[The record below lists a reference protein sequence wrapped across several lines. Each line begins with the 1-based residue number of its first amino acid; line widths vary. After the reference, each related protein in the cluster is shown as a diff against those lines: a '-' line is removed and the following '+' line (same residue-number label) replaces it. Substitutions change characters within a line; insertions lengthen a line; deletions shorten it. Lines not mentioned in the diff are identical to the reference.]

1 MKFFRK
7 LNLRDFRSKYRKV
20 VNLVAIIV
28 VFATT
33 YALILPAITLES
45 DKASQLSGI
54 SISET
59 NSETQSNEASP
70 VEVTEA
76 TSQAVEESSVIEQ
89 TTTTTSVTS
98 TTEVSSEPQTTEA
111 TEVDQ
116 RLITEAT
123 EFVHKGKDYEV
134 IARFDASAKMPKGVE
149 LKVKEIEAGT
159 DTYKSRFNIAKATL
173 GARALTF
180 ARFFD
185 ISFVHDGKE
194 IQPEAPI
201 SIQIKTDS
209 NIKLKEETKVDAVH
223 FQSANKAEVVPEVET
238 NEENNQVSEI
248 SFDAGS
254 FSDYG
259 VVGAE
264 YYKVTFLAQDQTIL
278 SLVDKKEGSK
288 VETLPEKPFRAGY
301 RFIGWRDTETNE
313 IVTADTLVTKD
324 MTVEAEFASISIYK
338 VTIQYFYNND
348 TSGQEVIFKTEVY
361 ELEAE
366 GMPYRITTPVSTEI
380 KSGLATDA
388 IYYYTSRPIIDI
400 QSEDLSRLDE
410 EDGNVNHALTIKV
423 AYIPYNSEYKVHY
436 KLKDLDGTGYTDI
449 ETETYRGIIGS
460 TIRPEVRNYSYA
472 NFEKT
477 DSLELTKS
485 SGQEVDVY
493 YTRKEYTLFYNTNGG
508 SYIPP
513 QTGLYNATVNLITKN
528 PTREGYT
535 FDGWYDNANFT
546 GSPISDSVTLDKNK
560 TLYAKWKA
568 DTVKYTIAY
577 YKEVYNN
584 STDRTYYAYDS
595 SINATGQV
603 GTIIQAS
610 TAPEMSSVPI
620 GYEKETAYGK
630 NSTSSIVV
638 AADGSSTLK
647 VYYSLIRYTFV
658 FNLNRPNGRITMGDR
673 TYSGSDYR
681 ITDVVLGKDISR
693 QWPSSTSNPKE
704 IYDDT
709 KYYDSNGVLTYY
721 YFSNWDNSPDPNYKT
736 KRYEVTE
743 DLIAKAD
750 RNTRTRTLKANWTNS
765 NTQASVEYWLQ
776 QPNGSYQKSNY
787 GQSYIRTGPL
797 NAKQI
802 FGYDYLGD
810 GFTPSG
816 YQSSQTSRDPY
827 TYRFYYNRKSSEI
840 HYIYKSEVLKTEKG
854 ILFDADI
861 SSSRYNFE
869 PTQRPSG
876 VDSDYEWKGW
886 YTDSNLTELYTFDKM
901 PPTKLTLYAK
911 WVAPNMTVSFDL
923 NGGEGTAPETQTVEK
938 KKTAT
943 VVADPTRGHYDF
955 DGWFTAKE
963 GGERYVWSKPVTENI
978 TLYARWKPQPLKY
991 TVKYLD
997 ATTNNRLAA
1006 DKVIESPALELHQVI
1021 KENAL
1026 AITDYRPDASSKTLD
1041 LTYDNNEIIFYYSD
1055 RTAKIPY
1062 TVRYLL
1068 KDGDNDDSNNTV
1080 LLPEDR
1086 LEADANMIVATVV
1099 AKSVGTGHYPL
1110 NNVLSLT
1117 LTTNSANNIITFY
1130 YLPYEFATLT
1140 VNYLD
1145 MDGNPI
1151 AGQDPLVEYKKKGD
1165 TYILNRK
1172 EIQGYTFSTS
1182 KDNEN
1187 NVDKSIYRITR
1198 PDKWTI
1204 NLYYKKNLT
1213 LEGQPKEK
1221 VYDTEPLKLSGI
1233 DDLKPGYST
1242 SLASGESLTAIDFDG
1257 SQTDVGSS
1265 NAKPKSAVI
1274 TTADGKN
1281 HTDYYEITY
1290 LDSSLTVTKRPVTV
1304 EIGSQTIEKIYDGKA
1319 STVDYKVNS
1328 ISDILY
1334 KESYIHYTGSEIEMT
1349 KKDVGTYTF
1358 DLQNK
1363 FVNTNDNFEITFLAV
1378 DGEIT
1383 INPRELI
1390 LTSATKEKAYDGT
1403 ELTAQEVSVTTREGA
1418 SYDGFVQGEGV
1429 DFYDFATLTNPGR
1442 RLNNFSYKEKEGTD
1456 LRNYK
1461 IKEEFGMLTIL
1472 ETLNITKTDEVW
1484 KSLAG
1489 GQFELTKWDGINWA
1503 TYKDVKIVDINT
1515 DQGVR
1520 IPVGLEA
1527 GTYRLKETAAPDGYV
1542 VLKSDVF
1549 FTITETATNEGNLS
1563 ATFDFKV
1570 TDQSGTPLSAVDR
1583 AKEVPTPE
1591 AADYSRRLLL
1601 ANEKGRALPNTGG
1614 SGRNWIILSGL
1625 VFMVVSLVVQYGIKQ
1640 RRERGSLD

>member
-20 VNLVAIIV
+20 VNLVAMIV

-59 NSETQSNEASP
+59 TTETQSNEAPP

-76 TSQAVEESSVIEQ
+76 TSQAVEESSAIEQ

-111 TEVDQ
+111 TEADQ

-185 ISFVHDGKE
+185 ISFMHDGKE

-209 NIKLKEETKVDAVH
+209 NIKLKEETKVEAVH

-264 YYKVTFLAQDQTIL
+264 YYKVTFLALDANGQDQTIL

-288 VETLPEKPFRAGY
+288 VETLPEEPFRAGY
-301 RFIGWRDTETNE
+301 RFIGWRDKETKE
-313 IVTADTLVTKD
+313 IVTADTVVTKD

-361 ELEAE
+361 ELEAKA
-366 GMPYRITTPVSTEI
+366 MPYRITTPVSTEI
-380 KSGLATDA
+380 KSGLAPGA

-400 QSEDLSRLDE
+400 QSEDLSRLDK
-410 EDGNVNHALTIKV
+410 EDGNVNHTVTIKV

-449 ETETYRGIIGS
+449 ETETYYGIIGS

-485 SGQEVDVY
+485 SGQEVSVY
-493 YTRKEYTLFYNTNGG
+493 YTRKEYTLSYNTNGG

-513 QTGLYNATVNLITKN
+513 QTGLYNAKVNLTTTN
-528 PTREGYT
+528 PTRQGYT

-560 TLYAKWKA
+560 TLYSKWKA

-584 STDRTYYAYDS
+584 STGRTYYVFDS
-595 SINATGQV
+595 SINTTGQV
-603 GTIIQAS
+603 GTTAQAS
-610 TAPEMSSVPI
+610 NAPAMTTVPT
-620 GYEKETAYGK
+620 GYEFLR
-630 NSTSSIVV
+630 NSGLNSGSSIEID
-638 AADGSSTLK
+638 ADGQSVLK

-658 FNLNRPNGRITMGDR
+658 FNLVRSEGRITIGGQ
-673 TYSGSDYR
+673 TYRNSDYQ
-681 ITDVVLGKDISR
+681 IKDVVLGQDISN
-693 QWPSSTSNPKE
+693 QWPSSTDSPRE
-704 IYDDT
+704 IYT
-709 KYYDSNGVLTYY
+709 TNNSRYFDS
-721 YFSNWDNSPDPNYKT
+721 WDNSPDSNYKT
-736 KRYEVTE
+736 KRYEVTT
-743 DLIAKAD
+743 DLIVKA
-750 RNTRTRTLKANWTNS
+750 NSSNIRTLRANWTTIT
-765 NTQASVEYWLQ
+765 TQASVEYWLQ
-776 QPNGSYQKSNY
+776 QADGSYQKSDKY
-787 GQSYIRTGPL
+787 SQSFIRTGSL
-797 NAKQI
+797 GAKQI

-810 GFTPSG
+810 GVTPSG
-816 YQSSQTSRDPY
+816 GYQRSQTERDPY
-827 TYRFYYNRKSSEI
+827 TYRFYYSRKSF
-840 HYIYKSEVLKTEKG
+840 YIQYKYKSEVLKTEKG

-886 YTDSNLTELYTFDKM
+886 YTDSNLTEAYTFDKM
-901 PPTKLTLYAK
+901 PSNNLVLYAK

-943 VVADPTRGHYDF
+943 VVADPTRAHYDF

-991 TVKYLD
+991 TVKYVD

-1026 AITDYRPDASSKTLD
+1026 AITGYRPDASSKTLD

-1068 KDGDNDDSNNTV
+1068 KDGDDDDSNNTV

-1099 AKSVGTGHYPL
+1099 AKSVGTGHYPQ

-1117 LTTNSANNIITFY
+1117 LTTNPANNIITFY

-1145 MDGNPI
+1145 MDGKPI

-1213 LEGQPKEK
+1213 LTATNKSKIYNGQTLESVGLTDINSDYQAYLEPG
-1221 VYDTEPLKLSGI
+1221 DTLDSI
-1233 DDLKPGYST
+1233 
-1242 SLASGESLTAIDFDG
+1242 AFAG
-1257 SQTDVGSS
+1257 SQTDVGQSETT
-1265 NAKPKSAVI
+1265 PKDAVLKSG
-1274 TTADGKN
+1274 TTDRNYFYNIQYTPGV
-1281 HTDYYEITY
+1281 
-1290 LDSSLTVTKRPVTV
+1290 LTVTPQPVIV
-1304 EIGSQTIEKIYDGKA
+1304 HIAGEIKDKIYDGKEEA
-1319 STVDYKVNS
+1319 VGYKVMEIRDTS
-1328 ISDILY
+1328 GLY
-1334 KESYIHYTGSEIEMT
+1334 KETDIHFNGSSLEQSVKEKNAGIYPLLLNNRFTNTNQNFQVDFLISDGELRIDRRQLTITSDSASKDYDGSELRADNITVSVPAGVDYTG
-1349 KKDVGTYTF
+1349 F
-1358 DLQNK
+1358 
-1363 FVNTNDNFEITFLAV
+1363 V
-1378 DGEIT
+1378 DGEGVVPT
-1383 INPRELI
+1383 FLGGP
-1390 LTSATKEKAYDGT
+1390 TKPGFMANDFNYQHKDGT
-1403 ELTAQEVSVTTREGA
+1403 NLANYKLDKKLGQLKVKEVIKI
-1418 SYDGFVQGEGV
+1418 Q
-1429 DFYDFATLTNPGR
+1429 
-1442 RLNNFSYKEKEGTD
+1442 KTD
-1456 LRNYK
+1456 LAWQALSGGK
-1461 IKEEFGMLTIL
+1461 FG
-1472 ETLNITKTDEVW
+1472 
-1484 KSLAG
+1484 
-1489 GQFELTKWDGINWA
+1489 LTKWDGHNWA
-1503 TYKDVKIVDINT
+1503 RVDGAQEVDIKDGIN
-1515 DQGVR
+1515 
-1520 IPVGLEA
+1520 IPVGLEP
-1527 GTYRLKETAAPDGYV
+1527 GLYRLQELAAPDGFI
-1542 VLKSDVF
+1542 VLDNYIY
-1549 FTITETATNEGNLS
+1549 FTIKDNFNENQTTSFYTVSLSDEIGND
-1563 ATFDFKV
+1563 AN
-1570 TDQSGTPLSAVDR
+1570 PDR
-1583 AKEVPTPE
+1583 AQLNESTGDASHLIKV
-1591 AADYSRRLLL
+1591 

-1625 VFMVVSLVVQYGIKQ
+1625 VFMVVSLVVQYSIKQ